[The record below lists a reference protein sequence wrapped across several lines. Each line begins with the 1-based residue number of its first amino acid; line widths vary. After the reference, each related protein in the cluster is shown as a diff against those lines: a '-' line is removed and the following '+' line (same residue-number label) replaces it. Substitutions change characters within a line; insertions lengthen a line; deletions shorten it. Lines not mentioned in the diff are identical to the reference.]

1 MGWLLFAV
9 GTASLAV
16 TAHSHRPLRWPG
28 TLVLPAWFAS
38 WPVIELPLHLAV
50 VLATLTTMLASGAD
64 LTQWPA
70 AAGLAA
76 AVLAVLG
83 LVWHARL
90 ALRTPEVLARALR
103 EGLDLDHAVRPAPG
117 DRARWWRLI
126 RIFPM
131 RHIRVERVRNLEY
144 HRIGRRRLIL
154 DVYRERA
161 RERGGETA
169 KRPVFLYVH
178 GGGWIIGNKGQQG
191 LLTVNHLAAR
201 GWVCVSIN
209 YRLSPRATF
218 PEHLYDVKR
227 AIAWVKANVA
237 DYGGDPNFVVIGGGS
252 AGAHLAALAALTPGA
267 SEYQR
272 DYPDTDTAVQ
282 GLVGYYGVYDF
293 CDRNGHWPH
302 TAFRMLLERAI
313 MKRRFRDAR
322 EEFDKASPIA
332 RIGAHAPPTFLIH
345 GDRDNLA
352 PPHESRCLAAALR
365 QVSSQPVVHAELP
378 GAQHAFELFPSLRS
392 LATVDAV
399 GMFCEAIHQRH
410 LDTPAVDGVHS
421 RPREAGHQGTH
432 P

>member
-1 MGWLLFAV
+1 MAWVLFAV
-9 GTASLAV
+9 GATAFAL
-16 TAHSHRPLRWPG
+16 TLHSHRPLRWPG

-38 WPVIELPLHLAV
+38 WPIIELSLHLAV
-50 VLATLTTMLASGAD
+50 VTSVVVALIALEAD
-64 LTQWPA
+64 LSLWPA
-70 AAGLAA
+70 QAGLAMA
-76 AVLAVLG
+76 IGAVVG

-90 ALRTPEVLARALR
+90 AWRTPDVLAKALR
-103 EGLDLDHAVRPAPG
+103 QGLDLDHVATAADG
-117 DRARWWRLI
+117 DRSRWFRLLRGFPI
-126 RIFPM
+126 RH
-131 RHIRVERVRNLEY
+131 RRVERLRNVEY
-144 HRIGRRRLIL
+144 HRIGRRGLIL
-154 DVYRERA
+154 DVYRL
-161 RERGGETA
+161 RGAQQHSGG

-178 GGGWIIGNKGQQG
+178 GGGWVIGNKGQQG

-201 GWVCVSIN
+201 GWLCVSIN

-227 AIAWVKANVA
+227 AIAWVKANA
-237 DYGGDPNFVVIGGGS
+237 ESYGGDPKFVIIGGGS

-272 DYPDTDTAVQ
+272 DYTDTDTAVQ
-282 GLVGYYGVYDF
+282 GLIGYYGVYDF
-293 CDRNGHWPH
+293 CDRHGHWPH

-322 EEFDKASPIA
+322 EEFENASPIA
-332 RIGAHAPPTFLIH
+332 RVGDHAPPTFLIH

-352 PPHESRCLAAALR
+352 PCHESRCLAAALR
-365 QVSSQPVVHAELP
+365 ASSKHPVVHAELP

-399 GMFCEAIHQRH
+399 GTFCEAVHRRY
-410 LDTPAVDGVHS
+410 LDTPAIDGVHS
-421 RPREAGHQGTH
+421 RPRESGHQGTH